1 MGGFARDRDGTRRP
15 VGIPRHAI
23 GISHS
28 DGRYSRG
35 CITSRRT
42 HLMPNYE
49 ATPAEYAKYGAN
61 LNIWKQIQLLS
72 AWSPLIGYAQRFVN
86 EADPYKKSIIAAEG
100 LEWVA
105 SKTNAQ
111 LDDELVKLIAA
122 ILRTEQGENLV
133 RWALGKVEASK

>member
-1 MGGFARDRDGTRRP
+1 MGGFVRDRDGSRRP
-15 VGIPRHAI
+15 VEIPRHAI

-42 HLMPNYE
+42 HLMPNYQGT
-49 ATPAEYAKYGAN
+49 ADEYARYGAN
-61 LNIWKQIQLLS
+61 LNIWQQIQLLS

-86 EADPYKKSIIAAEG
+86 EADPYKRSIIAAEG

-122 ILRTEQGENLV
+122 ILRTQQGEALV
-133 RWALGKVEASK
+133 RWALSKVEAAK